1 MGTMKF
7 NRWQGTDGSLM
18 NSVIQVVQAV
28 KTDTF
33 SATSNGSEVA
43 VTGMVATITPK
54 SSTSKILVTSV
65 IAYGQLATTYKA
77 FFKRN
82 GTKIFVGDAAGSRQ
96 TATSPIPLS
105 TDTNQGMTCKISFL
119 DSPETT
125 DELTYQL
132 YVINDNAVAININ
145 RSNADADSA
154 VGGRYISTVT
164 LMEIAF

>member
-1 MGTMKF
+1 
-7 NRWQGTDGSLM
+7 M
-18 NSVIQVVQAV
+18 NSVVQIV
-28 KTDTF
+28 STTKTDTF
-33 SATSNGSEVA
+33 SAASNGAEVL

-54 SSTSKILVTSV
+54 SPTNKILVTSV
-65 IAYGQLATTYKA
+65 ISYGQLGTTYKA

-82 GTKIFVGDAAGSRQ
+82 GSKIFVGDAAGSRQ

-125 DELTYQL
+125 SELTYQL
-132 YVINDNAVAININ
+132 YVINDNTVAFNMN
-145 RSNADADSA
+145 RSNADADNA
-154 VGGRYISTVT
+154 TGGRYISTVT